1 MHLPLLQDFVILL
14 GFSVLVV
21 FLLQRLKL
29 PSILGF
35 LITGILIGP
44 HGLGLVNE
52 SEEIEIIS
60 EIGVILLLFVIGMEL
75 SIKQL
80 ISIKN
85 TVFIGGT
92 LQVALT
98 VGAAALVYFLLG
110 NSWNEAIFVG
120 FLFSLSSTAIV
131 LKVLQ
136 DRNEMSAPHG
146 KNALAILIFQDII
159 VVPMMLFTP
168 LLAGSTGDVW
178 TSVGLLFL
186 KAVVVIAI
194 TLVSAR
200 YLVPRLMY
208 QIAKTKSK
216 ELFLITTITIC
227 FAVAF
232 LTSEAGLSLA
242 LGAFLAGLIISESEY
257 SHQATSVMLPL
268 RELFTSIF
276 FISVGMLLDLHFFG
290 THIGSILLIVLG
302 VFVVKTLIAALA
314 VAVLRYPPRVFL
326 LTGLAL
332 FQVGEFAFIL
342 SKVGIEYGLLNPE
355 TNQYFLAVSIVSMF
369 LTPFVVIFSERI
381 ALNMLRF
388 KTLLTLDKKRTATG
402 RESVGQEVDP
412 ELRNHLVIIGY
423 GINGSNLSRAAEFSN
438 IPYAVIE
445 LNAAMVKKERKK
457 GIPIIFGDATQE
469 HILEM
474 VYLHRARVVVI
485 AISDPAAIK
494 AIVRHIR
501 SVSQEVHIVV
511 RTRYLKEIPELI
523 ALGADDVI
531 PEEFETSIEIFARTL
546 HHFLVPEE
554 DIEQMI
560 GVLRADNYG
569 VFQNR
574 GNSPRTYRPT
584 QFPDFNISCVRI
596 QTDDTGIVGR
606 PIRELDLRT
615 HFGINILGI
624 SRKDKLLN
632 FVGPDEKLHW
642 GDLLF
647 VTGRQED
654 IEEFRKR
661 ID

>member
-14 GFSVLVV
+14 VFSVVVV
-21 FLLQRLKL
+21 FLLQRVKL

-60 EIGVILLLFVIGMEL
+60 EIGIILLLFVIGMEL

-92 LQVALT
+92 LQVGIT
-98 VGAAALVYFLLG
+98 AAVAAVIYYFIG
-110 NSWNEAIFVG
+110 SNWNEAIFVG
-120 FLFSLSSTAIV
+120 FLFSLSSTAVV

-168 LLAGSTGDVW
+168 LLAGQSEN
-178 TSVGLLFL
+178 VGISIFWLLV
-186 KAVVVIAI
+186 KAAVVIVI

-200 YLVPRLMY
+200 YLVPRLMHL
-208 QIAKTKSK
+208 IARTKSK
-216 ELFLITTITIC
+216 ELFLITTIAIC

-257 SHQATSVMLPL
+257 SHQATSIMLPL
-268 RELFTSIF
+268 RELFTSFF
-276 FISVGMLLDLHFFG
+276 FISVGMLLDLQFFG
-290 THIGSILLIVLG
+290 SNIGTILLIVLA
-302 VFVVKTLIAALA
+302 VFLLKSIIAALA

-342 SKVGIEYGLLNPE
+342 SKVGIEAGLLNAE
-355 TNQYFLAVSIVSMF
+355 TNQYFLAVSIISMF
-369 LTPFVVIFSERI
+369 LTPFVIIFSENI
-381 ALNMLRF
+381 AFGMMKLKTF
-388 KTLLTLDKKRTATG
+388 KAMDKKLTTDAKQAEQGPVDTAL
-402 RESVGQEVDP
+402 E
-412 ELRNHLVIIGY
+412 NHLVIIGY

-438 IPYAVIE
+438 IPYSVIE
-445 LNAAMVKKERKK
+445 LNASIVKREQKK
-457 GIPIIFGDATQE
+457 GIPILFGDATQE
-469 HILEM
+469 HILDM
-474 VYLHRARVVVI
+474 VNLSKARVVVI

-494 AIVRHIR
+494 VMIRHIR
-501 SVSQEVHIVV
+501 EISQEVHIVV
-511 RTRYLKEIPELI
+511 RTRYVKEIPELI

-554 DIEQMI
+554 DIDQMI

-569 VFQNR
+569 VFQNSK
-574 GNSPRTYRPT
+574 GTPRSYRPT
-584 QFPDFNISCVRI
+584 QFPEFNISCVRI
-596 QTDDTGIVGR
+596 QTDDSQIVGR
-606 PIRELDLRT
+606 PVRELDLRNRY
-615 HFGINILGI
+615 GINILGI
-624 SRKDKLLN
+624 SRNDELKN
-632 FVGPDEKLHW
+632 FVSPDEKLHW

-647 VTGRQED
+647 VTGQQEN
-654 IEEFRKR
+654 IEQFRKR